1 MAHHPEQVAGYR
13 VISRL
18 GTGGM
23 GTVYLV
29 ENPQLR
35 RREALKVISIAETVD
50 EEFVRRFSREA
61 QTAAAL
67 DHPNIVTIYHY
78 GVTDDDP
85 WFTMTY
91 LDGQDL
97 RRSSFRPDE
106 ILTVVDRVADALDYA
121 HAHGVVHRDIKP
133 GNILVTRRAMDGA
146 LDRVVVLDFGIAK
159 LATATT
165 LTAPSS
171 FVGTLVY
178 AAPEILDGKPAGPA
192 SDQYALACTAYEL
205 LSGTTPFDADTQTR
219 HIVAKLTSPPE
230 RISRYRP
237 DLAAL
242 DPVFDRA
249 LARGPLDRY
258 PTCRDF
264 AADLRAALGRSGP
277 DARSGTSAT
286 HFVPPLAPETL
297 PPPAQQPR
305 YPGPSQQS
313 PPQQSPPLYAQS
325 PSGRQPPSET
335 QHRSSPGF
343 TPPLPAHSAPTQA
356 APPGR
361 RRRWPWIAGAAAI
374 VAVLAA
380 VAAVALVTQGGDDDG
395 GAASGPQAAE
405 ASEVPLSAGLG
416 TTCSIRDGTA
426 YCWGDNQAGQLGD
439 GTTTNRWKPTR
450 VADLSGVTSITTG
463 GPNSCAIAAGVAY
476 CWGNNDYGQI
486 GDGTTTSRWKP
497 TRVADLTDVTAISTA
512 NWATCAISAGLA
524 YCWGTNDFDQLG
536 DGSTANQYRPVR
548 VAGLEDVTSISV
560 GVNFTCAVAGGDAY
574 CWGLNDNGQVGDG
587 TTYNQSKPTRVA
599 DLDAATSV
607 SAGAQAACAI
617 AGGSAY
623 CWGNNAFGQLGDGTK
638 ESRTTATQVSGV
650 DGVTGIS
657 TGTGHTTCAIAG
669 GVGYCWGANAW
680 GSVGDGTLTDR
691 PNPTRLNGLSDV
703 TAISAGER
711 TTCALASSYVYCW
724 GFNATGQLGVGN
736 TDDRLTPTQVAY

>member
-1 MAHHPEQVAGYR
+1 MAHQPDQVAGYR

-61 QTAAAL
+61 QTAASL

-85 WFTMTY
+85 WFTMAY
-91 LDGQDL
+91 LDGRDL
-97 RRSSFRPDE
+97 RSSSFRPDE

-133 GNILVTRRAMDGA
+133 GNILVTRRAMDDA

-205 LSGTTPFDADTQTR
+205 LSGATPFEADTQTR

-258 PTCRDF
+258 PTCTDF
-264 AADLRAALGRSGP
+264 ALDLRRALAA
-277 DARSGTSAT
+277 AGTDTAAT
-286 HFVPPLAPETL
+286 QIVPPPAGPKTL
-297 PPPAQQPR
+297 PPPPQRPYNGPQTPR
-305 YPGPSQQS
+305 FSPGP
-313 PPQQSPPLYAQS
+313 PP
-325 PSGRQPPSET
+325 ET
-335 QHRSSPGF
+335 QHLSAPGF
-343 TPPLPAHSAPTQA
+343 TPPLPAHSAPTRA

-361 RRRWPWIAGAAAI
+361 RRRRLLIAGVIGVIALLAVGSTVVLLTRGDDHGGAGGSAPQTAAA
-374 VAVLAA
+374 
-380 VAAVALVTQGGDDDG
+380 
-395 GAASGPQAAE
+395 E
-405 ASEVPLSAGLG
+405 EVQLSAGLG
-416 TTCSIRDGTA
+416 TTCSIRDGA
-426 YCWGDNQAGQLGD
+426 GWCWGDNQAGQLGD
-439 GTTTNRWKPTR
+439 GTTTNRWTPTR
-450 VADLSGVTSITTG
+450 VADLTGVTSITTG
-463 GPNSCAIAAGVAY
+463 GPNTCAIAAGVAY

-497 TRVADLTDVTAISTA
+497 TRVADLADVTAISTA
-512 NWATCAISAGLA
+512 NWATCAIASGAA
-524 YCWGTNDFDQLG
+524 YCWGSNDFDQVG

-560 GVNFTCAVAGGDAY
+560 GVNFACAVAGGER
-574 CWGLNDNGQVGDG
+574 
-587 TTYNQSKPTRVA
+587 T
-599 DLDAATSV
+599 
-607 SAGAQAACAI
+607 
-617 AGGSAY
+617 AGGS
-623 CWGNNAFGQLGDGTK
+623 
-638 ESRTTATQVSGV
+638 TTTGRSATAPPT
-650 DGVTGIS
+650 TGPIPPAWPIS
-657 TGTGHTTCAIAG
+657 TPRPRCRRAIRRPAPSPAAAHIAG
-669 GVGYCWGANAW
+669 ATTLSGNSATAPRTRTPPRPSSP
-680 GSVGDGTLTDR
+680 GS
-691 PNPTRLNGLSDV
+691 
-703 TAISAGER
+703 
-711 TTCALASSYVYCW
+711 TT
-724 GFNATGQLGVGN
+724 
-736 TDDRLTPTQVAY
+736 

>member
-1 MAHHPEQVAGYR
+1 MAHHPEEVAGYR

-35 RREALKVISIAETVD
+35 RREALKVISVAETVD

-61 QTAAAL
+61 QTAASL
-67 DHPNIVTIYHY
+67 DHPNIVTIFHY

-85 WFTMTY
+85 WFTMAY
-91 LDGQDL
+91 LDGRDL
-97 RRSSFRPDE
+97 RGGSFRPDE
-106 ILTVVDRVADALDYA
+106 ILTIVDRVADALDYA
-121 HAHGVVHRDIKP
+121 HTHGVVHRDIKP
-133 GNILVTRRAMDGA
+133 GNILVTRRAMDDA

-205 LSGTTPFDADTQTR
+205 LSGATPYEADTQTR

-258 PTCRDF
+258 PTCTDF
-264 AADLRAALGRSGP
+264 ALDLRRALAATGT
-277 DARSGTSAT
+277 DAAAT
-286 HFVPPLAPETL
+286 RIVPPRAGPTTR
-297 PPPAQQPR
+297 PPPAQHPYSGPQPPR
-305 YPGPSQQS
+305 YGPGP
-313 PPQQSPPLYAQS
+313 PQ
-325 PSGRQPPSET
+325 ET
-335 QHRSSPGF
+335 QQLSAPGF
-343 TPPLPAHSAPTQA
+343 TPPLPGHSAPTRA
-356 APPGR
+356 APPGG
-361 RRRWPWIAGAAAI
+361 RRRWPLLAGAI
-374 VAVLAA
+374 GVVALLA
-380 VAAVALVTQGGDDDG
+380 VAATVVLLTRGDEHSGGTG
-395 GAASGPQAAE
+395 GSSPQAAAAE
-405 ASEVPLSAGLG
+405 EVQLSAGLG
-416 TTCSIRDGTA
+416 TTCAIRDGA
-426 YCWGDNQAGQLGD
+426 AWCWGDNQAGQLGD
-439 GTTTNRWKPTR
+439 GTTTNRWTPTR
-450 VADLSGVTSITTG
+450 VADLTGVTSISTG
-463 GPNSCAIAAGVAY
+463 GPNTCAVAEGIAY
-476 CWGNNDYGQI
+476 CWGNNDYGQL
-486 GDGTTTSRWKP
+486 GDGTTTSRPKP
-497 TRVADLTDVTAISTA
+497 TRVADLADVTAISTA
-512 NWATCAISAGLA
+512 NWATCAIAAGSA
-524 YCWGTNDFDQLG
+524 YCWGTNDFDQVG

-560 GVNFTCAVAGGDAY
+560 GVNFACAVAGGDAY
-574 CWGLNDNGQVGDG
+574 CWGLNDNGQIGDG
-587 TTYNQSKPTRVA
+587 TTDNRSEPTRVA

-607 SAGAQAACAI
+607 SAGDQATCAI

-623 CWGNNAFGQLGDGTK
+623 CWGDNAFGQLGDGTND
-638 ESRTTATQVSGV
+638 SRTTATLVSGV
-650 DGVTGIS
+650 DDVTAIS

-680 GSVGDGTLTDR
+680 GSVGDGTLEDR

-703 TAISAGER
+703 TAISTGDR
-711 TTCALASSYVYCW
+711 TTCALASSDVWCW
-724 GFNATGQLGVGN
+724 GFNATGQLGVGS
-736 TDDRLTPTQVAY
+736 TDDKLTPTRIGY